1 MALPHPFGDT
11 APAFW
16 TGGPGPAS
24 HHNFP
29 NKSVKPKSNMANP
42 TNHSQYPITTGTS
55 VFGLKFKDGVMI
67 AADTSGNYGSLS
79 RYPNTQR
86 VHKVNDTTVIASSGD
101 LADFQYL
108 HSLIKSKQTD
118 EDIRGGGITMRPEAL
133 HCWLTRVLY
142 NRRSKYDAEI
152 FAPIKVFQHFWFFFP
167 IVRFDPLWNSVIVG
181 GMQEGKPF
189 LGCVDYIGT
198 AFTENAIATGIG
210 AAMAIP
216 IINHELERLG
226 GSTDN
231 LTKEQARE
239 ILLKCI
245 RVCYLRDCRATN
257 KYHLATITSEGSEVE
272 EPALIDSNWE
282 VARGIVGYD

>member
-118 EDIRGGGITMRPEAL
+118 EDIRGGGVTMRPEAL

-142 NRRSKYDAEI
+142 NRRSK
-152 FAPIKVFQHFWFFFP
+152 
-167 IVRFDPLWNSVIVG
+167 FDPLWNSVIVG

-257 KYHLATITSEGSEVE
+257 KYHLATITNEGSEVE